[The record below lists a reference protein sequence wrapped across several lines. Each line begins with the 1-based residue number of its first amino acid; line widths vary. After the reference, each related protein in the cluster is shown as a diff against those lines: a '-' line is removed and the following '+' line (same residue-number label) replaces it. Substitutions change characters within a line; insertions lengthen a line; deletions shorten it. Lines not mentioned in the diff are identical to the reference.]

1 MFQINYVERNQKK
14 ISVKN
19 ALSPNFVIVQKN
31 YKVSEFA
38 TQEIQSTRKMQLHSD
53 FFPWALF
60 FISEKQ
66 RVQIFYT
73 NMPKNTILKKFST
86 MDKAEIEDILEISR
100 KEHMDQKI
108 GKNNYSILV
117 QKKLNDT

>member
-1 MFQINYVERNQKK
+1 VFQINYVERNQKK

-53 FFPWALF
+53 FFSVG
-60 FISEKQ
+60 I
-66 RVQIFYT
+66 IFDIRETESANFLYT
-73 NMPKNTILKKFST
+73 NMPENTILKNFST

-100 KEHMDQKI
+100 KQ
-108 GKNNYSILV
+108 
-117 QKKLNDT
+117 

>member
-53 FFPWALF
+53 FFFCGHYFWY
-60 FISEKQ
+60 Q
-66 RVQIFYT
+66 RNRECKFLYT
-73 NMPKNTILKKFST
+73 NVPENTILKNFST

-100 KEHMDQKI
+100 KQ
-108 GKNNYSILV
+108 
-117 QKKLNDT
+117 

>member
-1 MFQINYVERNQKK
+1 MGKRLFYHEFDVFQINYVERNQKK

-53 FFPWALF
+53 FFSVG
-60 FISEKQ
+60 I
-66 RVQIFYT
+66 IFDIRET
-73 NMPKNTILKKFST
+73 ESANFSY

-100 KEHMDQKI
+100 KAIMIWTKI
-108 GKNNYSILV
+108 GKNNYS
-117 QKKLNDT
+117 

>member
-53 FFPWALF
+53 FFSVG
-60 FISEKQ
+60 I
-66 RVQIFYT
+66 IFDIRETESANFLYT
-73 NMPKNTILKKFST
+73 NMPENTILKKYST
-86 MDKAEIEDILEISR
+86 MDKAEIEDILDISR
-100 KEHMDQKI
+100 KQ
-108 GKNNYSILV
+108 
-117 QKKLNDT
+117 